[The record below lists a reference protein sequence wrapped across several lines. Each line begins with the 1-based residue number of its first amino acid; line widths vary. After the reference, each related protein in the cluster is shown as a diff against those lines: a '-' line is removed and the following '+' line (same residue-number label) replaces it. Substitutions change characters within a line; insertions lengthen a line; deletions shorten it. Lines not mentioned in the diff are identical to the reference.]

1 MPPASS
7 LNQTDREPTPAVVS
21 DTELQR
27 NLSASHYDFV
37 DFGCSHGGSFE
48 LAERMFGDGKAL
60 RGLGLDIDPA
70 KVEAARSAGR
80 DALVQDLTAYP
91 ARHDTARFVMM
102 AHILEHLPG
111 LKAAEQVMRAA
122 TRTAREFVFVA
133 QPWFDSDGYLFER
146 GLKLFWSDWHGHP
159 NRMTTLDFH
168 YILQEQ
174 LRRGEIS
181 GFSLFGANPI
191 RTSRHSAVHALG
203 SPRNQ
208 SAFVSDTHPP
218 KPGLPVVFTRPV
230 FEEIHAVI
238 DIRERA
244 GLNAYRRARKY
255 TKPVFQSYGS

>member
-7 LNQTDREPTPAVVS
+7 PNPTDLGFMPAVRS
-21 DTELQR
+21 DAELQR
-27 NLSASHYDFV
+27 NLSTGQYDFV

-48 LAERMFGDGKAL
+48 LAERMFGDGGRL
-60 RGLGLDIDPA
+60 RGLGLDIDPD
-70 KVEAARSAGR
+70 KVAVARKAGR

-91 ARHDTARFVMM
+91 ARHDTTRFVMM

-122 TRTAREFVFVA
+122 TRTARDFTFVA

-181 GFSLFGANPI
+181 GFSLFGADRI

-208 SAFVSDTHPP
+208 SAFTTDIHPP
-218 KPGLPVVFTRPV
+218 KPRLPAVFTRPV
-230 FEEIHAVI
+230 FREIHAVV
-238 DIRERA
+238 DIRDRA
-244 GLNAYRRARKY
+244 GLAAYRTARKD
-255 TKPVFQSYGS
+255 TKLIYQSYSS